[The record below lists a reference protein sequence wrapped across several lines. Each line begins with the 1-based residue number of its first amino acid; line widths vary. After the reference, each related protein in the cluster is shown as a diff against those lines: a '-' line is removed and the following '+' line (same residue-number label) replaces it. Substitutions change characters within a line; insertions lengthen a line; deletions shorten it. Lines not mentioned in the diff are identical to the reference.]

1 MRKPGWY
8 WVKDGG
14 QWEPLWFNG
23 EMWDGHHH
31 DAEIREIGPR
41 IPTPD
46 EPWQCVPT
54 EPTAAMKKAADVD
67 TPGPMT
73 AWKCWQVMLAAAP
86 RPEDV

>member
-1 MRKPGWY
+1 MSRKAGWY

-46 EPWQCVPT
+46 EPWDIVPAVPT
-54 EPTAAMKKAADVD
+54 DTMIEVGELAQSAFSTWMGMK
-67 TPGPMT
+67 
-73 AWKCWQVMLAAAP
+73 AAAP
-86 RPEDV
+86 KPEDV